1 VSTDK
6 VFTGQQNVLTELE
19 LKNTIALMEA
29 GAKTIS
35 QDKNLTESAAIQS
48 TAVALIKK
56 LIELNTP
63 VPPEPKAEES

>member
-1 VSTDK
+1 MLKET
-6 VFTGQQNVLTELE
+6 E
-19 LKNTIALMEA
+19 LKNAVALMEV

-35 QDKNLTESAAIQS
+35 QDKNLTESSAIQN
-48 TAVALIKK
+48 TALALIKK